1 MCSFRQSRRFF
12 DALCLCAFHSPQPRI
27 FSPVESTI
35 KSIGP
40 SWDRVRGGT
49 ATIWFRRESV
59 VWSGALRLR
68 PIKRSSESR
77 NPSVWR
83 SGRLKT
89 TRSVNAVRTARF
101 EYRRWPPRRPFF
113 GGTHAAIAS
122 SLSQIVTSPR
132 LLRPR
137 SYSLQFRILYF
148 FLYWRLTRLD
158 FAATTT
164 LPPPISMMDWTP
176 PPPLACSL
184 TPIHAPTPLQTT
196 NCGSDRAGLKTLT
209 LGCVADAWL
218 AQRPPWPES
227 SLRAT
232 GRRTPR
238 NRTFPAVHG
247 RSRRGPESAGPARP
261 DGHGGAAALA
271 LAARDRAVATTPRGR
286 AVSQRLGVDAMTRP
300 VVCIA
305 LVVATLTA
313 CVQTQDEHSPAAQA
327 LADLRASAEAGDA
340 EAQFILGGMYATG
353 VGVPQDAAEAVA
365 WYRRA
370 AEQGD
375 ARAQSNLG
383 AMYAGGVGV
392 PQDAAEAVAWYRR
405 AAEQGDAS
413 AQSNLGAMYDQGR
426 GVPQDAAEAVAWYRR
441 GADEADLAPLVLL
454 RLDLPR
460 PLAVLEY
467 VRRAHCRQGVSEAF
481 KDRATASRI
490 ASPRDRLVSE
500 TQATKPQGG

>member
-49 ATIWFRRESV
+49 ATIWFRRESG

-158 FAATTT
+158 FAATMT
-164 LPPPISMMDWTP
+164 LPPPR
-176 PPPLACSL
+176 SL
-184 TPIHAPTPLQTT
+184 
-196 NCGSDRAGLKTLT
+196 
-209 LGCVADAWL
+209 
-218 AQRPPWPES
+218 
-227 SLRAT
+227 
-232 GRRTPR
+232 
-238 NRTFPAVHG
+238 
-247 RSRRGPESAGPARP
+247 
-261 DGHGGAAALA
+261 
-271 LAARDRAVATTPRGR
+271 
-286 AVSQRLGVDAMTRP
+286 
-300 VVCIA
+300 
-305 LVVATLTA
+305 
-313 CVQTQDEHSPAAQA
+313 
-327 LADLRASAEAGDA
+327 
-340 EAQFILGGMYATG
+340 
-353 VGVPQDAAEAVA
+353 
-365 WYRRA
+365 
-370 AEQGD
+370 
-375 ARAQSNLG
+375 
-383 AMYAGGVGV
+383 
-392 PQDAAEAVAWYRR
+392 
-405 AAEQGDAS
+405 
-413 AQSNLGAMYDQGR
+413 
-426 GVPQDAAEAVAWYRR
+426 
-441 GADEADLAPLVLL
+441 
-454 RLDLPR
+454 
-460 PLAVLEY
+460 
-467 VRRAHCRQGVSEAF
+467 
-481 KDRATASRI
+481 
-490 ASPRDRLVSE
+490 
-500 TQATKPQGG
+500 